1 MYVHACKW
9 ITQEFL
15 FYLIN
20 MQKNIRKKSRDREL
34 LEAKVWQK
42 QQEGK
47 KLSLAEL
54 WKELQEDHPY
64 ETHQD

>member
-1 MYVHACKW
+1 MR
-9 ITQEFL
+9 
-15 FYLIN
+15 IN
-20 MQKNIRKKSRDREL
+20 NKKKSRDREL

-54 WKELQEDHPY
+54 WKELQEDYPY

>member
-1 MYVHACKW
+1 MRKI
-9 ITQEFL
+9 IT
-15 FYLIN
+15 
-20 MQKNIRKKSRDREL
+20 KKKSRDREL

-47 KLSLAEL
+47 KLSLADL

>member
-1 MYVHACKW
+1 LYRHSLL
-9 ITQEFL
+9 INL
-15 FYLIN
+15 ISLIN
-20 MQKNIRKKSRDREL
+20 MRKIITKKKSRDREL

-47 KLSLAEL
+47 KLSLADL